1 MQEELVDSFAKMI
14 NMNMKKLLW
23 VVVFS
28 VLCCTVIASE
38 KRKDQVMAA
47 NVKSSIFDQTKCS
60 VHVNKIILTKMAS
73 TNFFV
78 SL

>member
-1 MQEELVDSFAKMI
+1 MQKELVDSFAKMI

-28 VLCCTVIASE
+28 VLCFTVIASE

-47 NVKSSIFDQTKCS
+47 NVKSSILEPPKCS
-60 VHVNKIILTKMAS
+60 VHVNKTIRK
-73 TNFFV
+73 NV
-78 SL
+78 ND